1 MKRVSDGEDQGKFRV
16 SVQGFDYYN
25 TKTGNVESGGS
36 NKIAMWMLD
45 PDYDG
50 RSLFP
55 RQVFFPMAGDEDG
68 WAKLARNLKAEIDE
82 ELIEAYRG
90 TVSLPFEAGE
100 HGRAAVKIV
109 DDRGIESLKIVD
121 DKVMV
126 QPTKAKAI
134 ERLRKVLDA
143 IPELKNL
150 RERDVSPG
158 FEKWR
163 RDTQVAITNTFG
175 KDSRH
180 IGDFNRID
188 YIRPFMVTDF
198 SNPSDSEDQADYVK
212 GLQSAASVLESMLNE
227 IEEYWE
233 EDEQSSKTSDSR
245 VKMPKSTN
253 KVFVIHGHDESA
265 RETVAR
271 FLERLELEPVILHE
285 QPNKGRT
292 IIEKFEEHAQVW
304 FAVVLLTP
312 DDVGSACG
320 RQEESKS
327 AGETERDFR
336 IRVLHW
342 QTRSRASL
350 RFGER

>member
-1 MKRVSDGEDQGKFRV
+1 
-16 SVQGFDYYN
+16 
-25 TKTGNVESGGS
+25 
-36 NKIAMWMLD
+36 
-45 PDYDG
+45 
-50 RSLFP
+50 
-55 RQVFFPMAGDEDG
+55 
-68 WAKLARNLKAEIDE
+68 
-82 ELIEAYRG
+82 
-90 TVSLPFEAGE
+90 
-100 HGRAAVKIV
+100 
-109 DDRGIESLKIVD
+109 
-121 DKVMV
+121 MV

-180 IGDFNRID
+180 IGDFNGID

-245 VKMPKSTN
+245 AKMPKSTN

-271 FLERLELEPVILHE
+271 FLERLELDPVILHE

-312 DDVGSACG
+312 DDVGALADDKKNQNPRARQNVIFEFVYFIGKLG
-320 RQEESKS
+320 RERVCALVKGNVETPSDYDGVIYIPLDGSDSWKLRLFQELKS
-327 AGETERDFR
+327 VGFKVDANQVF
-336 IRVLHW
+336 
-342 QTRSRASL
+342 
-350 RFGER
+350 

>member
-1 MKRVSDGEDQGKFRV
+1 
-16 SVQGFDYYN
+16 
-25 TKTGNVESGGS
+25 
-36 NKIAMWMLD
+36 
-45 PDYDG
+45 
-50 RSLFP
+50 
-55 RQVFFPMAGDEDG
+55 
-68 WAKLARNLKAEIDE
+68 
-82 ELIEAYRG
+82 
-90 TVSLPFEAGE
+90 
-100 HGRAAVKIV
+100 
-109 DDRGIESLKIVD
+109 
-121 DKVMV
+121 MV

-312 DDVGSACG
+312 DDVGALADDKKNQNPRARQNVIFEFGYFIGKLG
-320 RQEESKS
+320 RERVCALVKGNVETPSDYDGVIYIPLDGSDSWKLRLFQELKS
-327 AGETERDFR
+327 VGFKVD
-336 IRVLHW
+336 
-342 QTRSRASL
+342 ASQV
-350 RFGER
+350 F